1 MRKPCQH
8 TKGEENTVKCVG
20 GKNGEGQG
28 EVWKKQEWKRVCE
41 YIPTDGKRKVQNIR
55 RWATKKK
62 KIRQN
67 SEETKPRKGEG
78 SNLRAAAYFRVR
90 VKNLRGDNTNWET
103 RVRIISERKRKTKP
117 WQVGMSKKDDELRE
131 TGTEKG
137 EKLLPRAG
145 EDWVQP
151 DWWERV
157 QSSRET
163 SGQNSQPEST
173 ATVLPPYRFW
183 NWIKSALSHTG
194 ASLRAFVSERHHH
207 PRPWQIFV

>member
-1 MRKPCQH
+1 MSNQ
-8 TKGEENTVKCVG
+8 
-20 GKNGEGQG
+20 EG
-28 EVWKKQEWKRVCE
+28 
-41 YIPTDGKRKVQNIR
+41 
-55 RWATKKK
+55 

-131 TGTEKG
+131 TGTGKG

-145 EDWVQP
+145 ED
-151 DWWERV
+151 
-157 QSSRET
+157 
-163 SGQNSQPEST
+163 
-173 ATVLPPYRFW
+173 
-183 NWIKSALSHTG
+183 
-194 ASLRAFVSERHHH
+194 
-207 PRPWQIFV
+207 